1 MPTNILW
8 LRAQGLELA
17 ELQMQRISRE
27 VTRKDSITN
36 EYIRGTVER
45 RRMVDTL
52 AIDVED

>member
-1 MPTNILW
+1 
-8 LRAQGLELA
+8 
-17 ELQMQRISRE
+17 MQRISRE